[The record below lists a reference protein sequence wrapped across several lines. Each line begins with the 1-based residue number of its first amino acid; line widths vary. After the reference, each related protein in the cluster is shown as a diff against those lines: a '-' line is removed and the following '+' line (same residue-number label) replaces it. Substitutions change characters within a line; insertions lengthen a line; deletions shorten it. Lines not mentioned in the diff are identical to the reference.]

1 MCSEMVEEDAEKSIL
16 ESVPEEI
23 LVGSRFMN
31 LSEIDF

>member
-1 MCSEMVEEDAEKSIL
+1 MVEKDAEKSIL
-16 ESVPEEI
+16 ESVPEKN